1 MCINT
6 IKQLYGTMQTKCNE
20 IIYKR
25 KEKMVVGIEGKV
37 VKKEPT
43 LIHINVY
50 GLIYEV
56 FVSINCSS
64 AIIEKNIQLHTTQII
79 KEDSNNLYGFLD
91 KNEKILFDTVIK
103 INGVGPKAALAIC
116 STFTPS
122 SFAKIVETS
131 DIAMLKR
138 VPGIGPKGAS
148 RILVE
153 LSGFVLVSNDKDENN
168 FGENA
173 TAAVMALESLG
184 FKKEQINKVLITCTE
199 TDTSGIVKEALKK
212 LQR

>member
-1 MCINT
+1 MI
-6 IKQLYGTMQTKCNE
+6 
-20 IIYKR
+20 
-25 KEKMVVGIEGKV
+25 VGIEGKV

-43 LIHINVY
+43 LIHLNVQ
-50 GLIYEV
+50 GVIYEV
-56 FVSINCSS
+56 FISINCSS
-64 AIIEKNIQLHTTQII
+64 AIIDEKIRLHTTQIL
-79 KEDSNNLYGFLD
+79 KEDSNNLFGFLD
-91 KNEKILFDTVIK
+91 INEKTLFDTVIK
-103 INGVGPKAALAIC
+103 INGVGPKAAMAIC

-153 LSGFVLVSNDKDENN
+153 LSGFVLTSNEEGENN

-184 FKKEQINKVLITCTE
+184 FKKDQINKVLTTCTQ